1 MAKRNE
7 FVQHIVDSLA
17 SWAPVSARSMFG
29 GFGIYRDDRMFALI
43 AYDTFYVKVDETSR
57 PEFEAAG
64 LAPFTYGENRVVMA
78 YYHPPVTAMDDPQE
92 LAVWAEKGWQAA
104 LRAATKTRKKTRK
117 RSNKAKS

>member
-17 SWAPVSARSMFG
+17 SWAPVSARGMFG

-104 LRAATKTRKKTRK
+104 LRAATKTRKKAAK
-117 RSNKAKS
+117 RPKKAKK

>member
-17 SWAPVSARSMFG
+17 SWAPVSARGMFG

-57 PEFEAAG
+57 PEFETAG
-64 LAPFTYGENRVVMA
+64 LEPFTYGENRVVMA
-78 YYHPPVTAMDDPQE
+78 YYHPPVEALDDPQE

-104 LRAATKTRKKTRK
+104 LRAATKTRKKAAK
-117 RSNKAKS
+117 RTKKAL